1 MSKIIKIVPTT
12 QLSES
17 FINISPASD
26 FIPDWYRKS
35 LSTMN
40 NEDAALIPSL
50 PFSSYSTY
58 KKCTPF
64 YDALS
69 SGYMVYL
76 SSDIEVINNNNSPE
90 LVWRTADELITTHSE
105 NQWRGLPV
113 PEGYFP
119 FVFKWQNDLVL
130 KSPKNYSLLFL
141 NPINRFDLPFQAITG
156 IVDCDAYEL
165 ATHFPFFIKKEFTGI
180 IEKGTPIVQKI
191 PIKRD
196 SWSRQIEKY
205 DEKKYNVKLKEYF
218 STIKRSYKNNY
229 WFRKEYK

>member
-1 MSKIIKIVPTT
+1 MNKIIKIIPST

-17 FINISPASD
+17 FINIAPASD

-35 LSTMN
+35 PSTIN
-40 NEDAALIPSL
+40 NNNSFLLPDNPAATS
-50 PFSSYSTY
+50 STY
-58 KKCTPF
+58 KKCSPF

-69 SGYMVYL
+69 SGYIMYL
-76 SSDIEVINNNNSPE
+76 SSDIEVIYKNDTPHI
-90 LVWRTADELITTHSE
+90 LWRTNDTLVTEHSN
-105 NQWRGLPV
+105 NQWEGLPV

-119 FVFKWQNDLVL
+119 FVYKWNNELIL
-130 KSPKNYSLLFL
+130 KSPKDYSLLFL
-141 NPINRFDLPFQAITG
+141 NPINRFDLPFQVISG

-165 ATHFPFFIKKEFTGI
+165 STHFPFFIKKGFTGI
-180 IEKGTPIVQKI
+180 IEKGTPIVQII

-196 SWSRQIEKY
+196 SWVRQVEKY
-205 DEKKYNVKLKEYF
+205 NKKEISVQLKKYF